1 MVSYFTELLIK
12 NSCFGKFS
20 PDSNENIY
28 KNTIMSIPKIQLVML
43 PLSDWKVARVIRFRF
58 KHHLCDCGGT
68 IVYTRPFTTTYNKNN
83 LDKIDTCILEAIEN
97 LYTNVQVYSEDLIW
111 NTSYSNIQ
119 TIYDGGRPKTNL
131 TIRMTPSFDPDLLPK
146 LEGCTVYA
154 YDVNLHI
161 FLNYIGDATNIPPEI
176 FTTQGFPHNE
186 DSFFQS
192 NIQQIQTL

>member
-1 MVSYFTELLIK
+1 MT
-12 NSCFGKFS
+12 
-20 PDSNENIY
+20 
-28 KNTIMSIPKIQLVML
+28 IPKVQLVML
-43 PLSDWKVARVIRFRF
+43 PLSNWKVARVIRFRF

-68 IVYTRPFTTTYNKNN
+68 IVYTRPFTTTYNKNS
-83 LDKIDTCILEAIEN
+83 LDKIDTCFLEAIEN

-131 TIRMTPSFDPDLLPK
+131 TIRMTPSFDSALLPQFV
-146 LEGCTVYA
+146 GHTVYA

-161 FLNYIGDATNIPPEI
+161 FLNYIGDAANIPPEI
-176 FTTQGFPHNE
+176 FITQGFPHNE